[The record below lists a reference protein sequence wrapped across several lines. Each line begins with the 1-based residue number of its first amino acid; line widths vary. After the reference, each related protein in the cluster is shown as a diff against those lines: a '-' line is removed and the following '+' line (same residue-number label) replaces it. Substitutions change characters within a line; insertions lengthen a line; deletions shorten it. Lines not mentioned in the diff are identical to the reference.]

1 MGPTASGKTDLAIAL
16 AKAIDGEIISVD
28 SALVF
33 KHMDIG
39 TAKPSMAERQG
50 IPHWLVDI
58 RTPEQSYS
66 VADFIND
73 ANEKVDDILARGK
86 VPILAGGTMLYF
98 NALHNGISDVPAS
111 SEEVRLSVKNEI
123 SEHGLDAIYNKLAV
137 IDPPI
142 AQRIHPNDT
151 QRLSRAYEVYLA
163 TGKTLSFWQSQK
175 RPGLLHRPIQ
185 FSLMPENRADL
196 HDKIALRFDKMLDS
210 GLISEVESLL
220 NSFQLHPDLPS
231 MRTVG
236 YRQVYAYLRGE
247 CSIDEMRE
255 KSIAATRQLAKR
267 QFTWLRSFS
276 DVHVLTAGDSSNL
289 HRIIE
294 KIGAT

>member
-111 SEEVRLSVKNEI
+111 NEEVRLSVKNEI

-196 HDKIALRFDKMLDS
+196 HDKIALRFDKMLNS
-210 GLISEVESLL
+210 GLIDEVESLL

-247 CSIDEMRE
+247 CSVDEMRE